1 MAHAQSN
8 SKNNEANGNINA
20 GGDSEVKSATFHDF
34 LGNKG
39 KRQESA
45 PETGGGSRPPPDF
58 SASATSEQA
67 SERHVNNH
75 LEGIPFYGSRGELR
89 PETSYRF
96 GGNKRSNSDSFM
108 VSSRDKLPQ
117 GQPDSQDNPVLTK
130 LMRYSGGEQPRQP
143 HDEETFGAHQLRTIP
158 SSFISQSSHGGRT
171 DANNPKWDRAIPG
184 NLGPGSQYPPRSGQ
198 VAPFGYQAL
207 SSKIRDTNVG
217 TSVVSQTAA
226 DEGSRT
232 GIKGSGI
239 LSSIN
244 TVGGISGRQPS
255 GVLIRKGEQKS
266 GICVSEPE
274 SSISPSQHGTES
286 SGRQMTIFYGGQAHV
301 FDNIHPNKADVI
313 MALAGSNGGSWSTA
327 YTSNLAVR
335 PSSGENQIP
344 GGGENDMAVSILRE
358 LEGRSS
364 DREDVYRGFSS
375 GNYQA
380 GIRTKEKTASFK
392 ETKIGA
398 GEKPG

>member
-8 SKNNEANGNINA
+8 SKNTEANGNISA
-20 GGDSEVKSATFHDF
+20 GGGDSEVKSATFHDF

-45 PETGGGSRPPPDF
+45 SAAGGGGSRPPPDV

-75 LEGIPFYGSRGELR
+75 LEGIPYYGSRGELMG

-96 GGNKRSNSDSFM
+96 SGNKRSNSDSFM
-108 VSSRDKLPQ
+108 VSRDKLPH

-130 LMRYSGGEQPRQP
+130 LLRYSGGEQPRQP
-143 HDEETFGAHQLRTIP
+143 HDEETFGPHQLMPIP
-158 SSFISQSSHGGRT
+158 STFISQSSHGGRT
-171 DANNPKWDRAIPG
+171 DVNNPKWDRAIPG
-184 NLGPGSQYPPRSGQ
+184 NLGLGSQYPPRSGQ
-198 VAPFGYQAL
+198 VAALGYQAL
-207 SSKIRDTNVG
+207 SSKVRDTNMG

-255 GVLIRKGEQKS
+255 GVLIRRGEQKS

-274 SSISPSQHGTES
+274 TSVSPSQRGTES

-327 YTSNLAVR
+327 YTSNLAGR
-335 PSSGENQIP
+335 PSTGENQP
-344 GGGENDMAVSILRE
+344 GGSENDLAISILRE
-358 LEGRSS
+358 LQGRSS
-364 DREDVYRGFSS
+364 EDAYRGFSS
-375 GNYQA
+375 GNQHILIQSVYLLA
-380 GIRTKEKTASFK
+380 L
-392 ETKIGA
+392 
-398 GEKPG
+398 

>member
-1 MAHAQSN
+1 MAHAPSN
-8 SKNNEANGNINA
+8 SKNTEANGNISA
-20 GGDSEVKSATFHDF
+20 GGDTEVKSATFHDF

-39 KRQESA
+39 KRQVST
-45 PETGGGSRPPPDF
+45 TGGGTRPPPDL
-58 SASATSEQA
+58 SVSATSEQA
-67 SERHVNNH
+67 SERHVNSH
-75 LEGIPFYGSRGELR
+75 LEGIPFCGSRGELMG

-96 GGNKRSNSDSFM
+96 SGNKRSNSDSFM

-130 LMRYSGGEQPRQP
+130 LMRYSGGEQSRQP
-143 HDEETFGAHQLRTIP
+143 HDEETFGVHQLRPIP
-158 SSFISQSSHGGRT
+158 SSFISQPSQGVRT
-171 DANNPKWDRAIPG
+171 DANNPKWDRAIPA
-184 NLGPGSQYPPRSGQ
+184 NLGSGLQYPPRSGQ
-198 VAPFGYQAL
+198 VAPFGYQTL
-207 SSKIRDTNVG
+207 SSKIRDTNMG

-239 LSSIN
+239 LSSTN

-255 GVLIRKGEQKS
+255 GVLIRRGEQKS

-274 SSISPSQHGTES
+274 SSISPSQRATES
-286 SGRQMTIFYGGQAHV
+286 AGRQMTIFYGGQAHV

-313 MALAGSNGGSWSTA
+313 MTLAGSNGGSWSTA

-335 PSSGENQIP
+335 PSTGENQMP
-344 GGGENDMAVSILRE
+344 GGNENDVAISILRE
-358 LEGRSS
+358 LQGKSS
-364 DREDVYRGFSS
+364 DKEDVYHGFSS

-398 GEKPG
+398 GEKP